1 MSCILGRQTVVVS
14 PTIRA
19 PRTDELEQLR
29 EIERAAGDLFAEIG
43 LEQVAAAEP
52 ASVEAL
58 AQYVLDGRAWL
69 IADGDVP
76 FGYAVVDVVDGL
88 AHLEQLSVLPNRG
101 RQGFGAA
108 LLEHVCDW
116 ATRHRFAG
124 VTLTTFTDVPWNAP
138 FYAKHGFR
146 VMNDSEV
153 GPELR
158 DLGALEAAHGLDPA
172 QRVCMRRDAGPA

>member
-1 MSCILGRQTVVVS
+1 VS

-29 EIERAAGDLFAEIG
+29 EIERAAGVLFAEIG
-43 LEQVAAAEP
+43 FEEVAADEP
-52 ASVEAL
+52 ASVETL
-58 AQYVLDGRAWL
+58 AEYVLDDRAWL
-69 IADGDVP
+69 IADDNDVP
-76 FGYAVVDVVDGL
+76 IGYTVVDVVDGL
-88 AHLEQLSVLPNRG
+88 AHLEQLSVLPDRG
-101 RQGFGAA
+101 RQGLGAA

-116 ATRHRFAG
+116 ATRHRFAA
-124 VTLTTFTDVPWNAP
+124 VTLTTFTEVPWNAP

-158 DLGALEAAHGLDPA
+158 ELQALEAAHGLDPA

>member
-1 MSCILGRQTVVVS
+1 MS

-29 EIERAAGDLFAEIG
+29 EIERAAGVLFAEIG
-43 LEQVAAAEP
+43 FEEVAADEP
-52 ASVEAL
+52 ASVETL
-58 AQYVLDGRAWL
+58 AEYVLDDRAWL
-69 IADGDVP
+69 IADDNDVP
-76 FGYAVVDVVDGL
+76 IGYTVVDVVDGL
-88 AHLEQLSVLPNRG
+88 AHLEQLSVLPSRG
-101 RQGFGAA
+101 RQGLGAA

-116 ATRHRFAG
+116 ATRHRFAA
-124 VTLTTFTDVPWNAP
+124 VTLTTFTEVPWNAP

-158 DLGALEAAHGLDPA
+158 ELRALEAAHGLDPA
-172 QRVCMRRDAGPA
+172 PRVCMRRDAGPA